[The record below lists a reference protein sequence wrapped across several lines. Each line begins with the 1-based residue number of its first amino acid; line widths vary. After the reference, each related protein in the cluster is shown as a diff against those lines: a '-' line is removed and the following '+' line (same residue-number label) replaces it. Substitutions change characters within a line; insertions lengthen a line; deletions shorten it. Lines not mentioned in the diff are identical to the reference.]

1 MSSLAHES
9 GSIDLSDL
17 HWERREY
24 SRIAAYNQSK
34 LANLLFSRE
43 LSRRL
48 SGTGVT
54 TYCLHPGVIA
64 TDLGR
69 YES

>member
-1 MSSLAHES
+1 MFLCF
-9 GSIDLSDL
+9 
-17 HWERREY
+17 
-24 SRIAAYNQSK
+24 QSK
-34 LANLLFSRE
+34 LANVLFSRE

-48 SGTGVT
+48 SGSGVT

-69 YES
+69 YVVHVHEYSISLILPNFLGTI